1 MVQFEFSGVVYSLP
15 EDQST
20 LLAHKLRS
28 CAKGKLPGEVKR
40 IRRLSGNPHWQD
52 GALAVA
58 DFIEEIL
65 VGNWPGPLPLEGKA
79 AEATFWTLRLLE
91 ESEEQADCA
100 EAEALRGA
108 LAERYAALPQ

>member
-1 MVQFEFSGVVYSLP
+1 VVDFDFSGVVHSLS
-15 EDQST
+15 ENEAT

-28 CAKGKLPGEVKR
+28 CARGKLPRDVKR
-40 IRRLSGNPHWQD
+40 IEKLSGNPHWED

-79 AEATFWTLRLLE
+79 AESTYWALRLIE
-91 ESEEQADCA
+91 EADETDSA
-100 EAEALRGA
+100 GSAALVGA
-108 LAERYAALPQ
+108 LAEHFAALPSS